1 MFYLELFRALD
12 RHRVDYLLVGGLAV
26 ALHGVERSTMD
37 IDIVVAA
44 GLTNLQALLALAREL
59 DLKPVLP
66 VPIESLTD
74 LELLR
79 EWHDERHLEAF
90 ALRAPGLAGVTLD
103 LLLFPPVNLE
113 AMQGRAVRLEVLGVP
128 VRVVA
133 IEDLIALK
141 KAAGRPVDLADIE
154 HLKRLLSP

>member
-12 RHRVDYLLVGGLAV
+12 RHQVDYLLVGGLAV
-26 ALHGVERSTMD
+26 ALHGIERSTMD
-37 IDIVVAA
+37 IDIVVAT

-59 DLKPVLP
+59 DMKPVLP

-79 EWHDERHLEAF
+79 EWHEERHLEAF

-113 AMQGRAVRLEVLGVP
+113 TMQGRAVRLEVLGVP

-141 KAAGRPVDLADIE
+141 QAAGRPVDLADIE